1 MVGLSDGVRCGIV
14 RAMES
19 RMKIKICGITTAA
32 DAAEAARR
40 GADAIG
46 LNFYEK
52 SPRHVDPANVP
63 EILRVLPPFVEP
75 VGVYVGLRL
84 GAMAEHASRLGLRSV
99 QWHGDNADRE
109 AGSPPL
115 HRLIAAFAVRE
126 RSDLEAIS
134 RYLDACRQSGGL
146 PTAVLIDA
154 QAPGQYGGTGKT
166 APWHLLAD
174 FRPDIPVILAGGLT
188 PDNVA
193 EAIRIVRPYGV
204 DVASGVE
211 ARPGIKDADKVR
223 RFIEKARSVE
233 V

>member
-1 MVGLSDGVRCGIV
+1 MASHV
-14 RAMES
+14 
-19 RMKIKICGITTAA
+19 KIKICGVMTAA
-32 DAAEAARR
+32 DAAAAACH

-63 EILRVLPPFVEP
+63 DILHALPAFVEP
-75 VGVYVGLRL
+75 VGIYVGLRL
-84 GAMAEHASRLGLRSV
+84 TAVAEHAARFGLRSV
-99 QWHGDNADRE
+99 QWHGENADRE
-109 AGSPPL
+109 PGSPRL
-115 HRLIAAFAVRE
+115 HRLIAAFAIRE
-126 RSDLEAIS
+126 REDLAAIA
-134 RYLDACRQSGGL
+134 RYLNACRPLNSW
-146 PTAVLIDA
+146 PAAVLIDA
-154 QAPGQYGGTGKT
+154 QAAGQYGGTGKT

-174 FRPDIPVILAGGLT
+174 YQLEVPIILAGGLT

-223 RFIEKARSVE
+223 RFIDNARAAVDS
-233 V
+233 